1 MGLIEKRL
9 IKQGQ
14 EEWVPEAQKELREL
28 TGSEQVIEVAWDGF
42 STDEA
47 ALNNVRFQGLRRINS
62 AFRVVCN
69 DALGKEAVK
78 EQIQKVV
85 VNNADDPAK
94 KGMTLK
100 DGTFTLVAAFG
111 KGDTGYFS
119 DNEIMNWLQ
128 RAL

>member
-28 TGSEQVIEVAWDGF
+28 TGSEQVYEVAWDTF
-42 STDEA
+42 SSDEA
-47 ALNNVRFQGLRRINS
+47 ALNNVRFQGLRRINA
-62 AFRVVCN
+62 AFRVVCS
-69 DALGKEAVK
+69 DDLGKAAVK

-85 VNNADDPAK
+85 VRNADEAGK
-94 KGMTLK
+94 KALTLK
-100 DGTFTLVAAFG
+100 DGAFVVVSAYG
-111 KGDTGYFS
+111 KGDAGYYT
-119 DNEIMNWLQ
+119 DNEILNYLQ

>member
-28 TGSEQVIEVAWDGF
+28 TGSEQTVEVAWDTF

-47 ALNNVRFQGLRRINS
+47 ALNNVRYQGLRRINT
-62 AFRVVCN
+62 AMRVTCS
-69 DALGKEAVK
+69 DALGKDAVK
-78 EQIQKVV
+78 EQIHKVLV
-85 VNNADDPAK
+85 RNVDDAAK
-94 KGMTLK
+94 KGFTLK
-100 DGTFTLVAAFG
+100 DGVFTLTAAFG
-111 KGDTGYFS
+111 KGDVGYFS
-119 DNEIMNWLQ
+119 DNEILNWLQ

>member
-28 TGSEQVIEVAWDGF
+28 TGSEQVLEVDWDTF

-47 ALNNVRFQGLRRINS
+47 ALNNVRYQGLRRINT
-62 AFRVVCN
+62 AMRVTCS

-78 EQIQKVV
+78 EQIHKVV
-85 VNNADDPAK
+85 VRNADEVGK
-94 KGMTLK
+94 KGFALK
-100 DGTFTLVAAFG
+100 DGVFTLVAAFG
-111 KGDTGYFS
+111 KGDVGYFT
-119 DNEIMNWLQ
+119 DNEILNWLQ